1 MRLLKFI
8 LLMSVLTACTPQAPI
23 TPSDAFYELKK
34 SFRNNDY
41 DKTIS
46 LLSDESIS
54 KIKKTAAVFST
65 MDESSLN
72 SAAAAYGIN
81 PERLKKLSPKDYL
94 AVYSKS
100 EKQNVLLSAF
110 ECNIIGI
117 NKNGNEAAVTLDN
130 GMKLRFIKSGPYW
143 KFDMTEF

>member
-8 LLMSVLTACTPQAPI
+8 LLMSVFTACTPQAPI
-23 TPSDAFYELKK
+23 TPSDAFYDLKK
-34 SFRNNDY
+34 SFKSNDF

-46 LLSDESIS
+46 LLSDGSIS
-54 KIKKTAAVFST
+54 KIKKTSAIFSS
-65 MDESSLN
+65 MDETSLN

-81 PERLKKLSPKDYL
+81 PDRLKKLSVKDYL
-94 AVYSKS
+94 AVYSRL

-110 ECNIIGI
+110 DSSIIGI
-117 NKNGNEAAVTLDN
+117 NKNGSEAVISLDN
-130 GMKLRFIKSGPYW
+130 GMKLRFIKTGPYW